1 MKKLTVLLLL
11 LSPFILQFC
20 SSSKNAVKTKKMQ
33 TTYTVHVQPLM
44 ITHCTPCHF
53 PPKGNKKAYD
63 NYTAVMLGIDPILD
77 RIRRDPSENGFM
89 PFKHPKLSD
98 STINV
103 FVNWKKDGL
112 REN

>member
-20 SSSKNAVKTKKMQ
+20 SSSKNATKTKKMQ
-33 TTYTVHVQPLM
+33 TTYTAHVQPLM
-44 ITHCTPCHF
+44 ITHCMPCHF

-63 NYTAVMLGIDPILD
+63 NYTPVMLDIDQILD
-77 RIRRDPSENGFM
+77 RIRRDPSEKGFM
-89 PFKHPKLSD
+89 PFKLPKLSD

>member
-1 MKKLTVLLLL
+1 MKKITVLLLL

-20 SSSKNAVKTKKMQ
+20 SSSKNAAKTNKMQ
-33 TTYTVHVQPLM
+33 TTYTAHVQPLM

>member
-20 SSSKNAVKTKKMQ
+20 SSSKNAAKTKKNQ
-33 TTYTVHVQPLM
+33 TTYTTNVQPLM

-63 NYTAVMLGIDPILD
+63 NYAAVMTDIDPILD
-77 RIRRDPSENGFM
+77 RIRRDPSEKGFM
-89 PFKHPKLSD
+89 PSKHPKLSD
-98 STINV
+98 SIINV